1 MFWRALI
8 TCWLVVVA
16 FALPAPLFACALEQ
30 KASESLDHAKPS
42 ILPFSSTLSL
52 TRAERV
58 AHSAPPPGSIPRSQS
73 DVTPTP
79 RAILN
84 HALNGLAQRLAAGS
98 SDLPFDSD
106 PESSPW
112 PMLVTTPYSV
122 VIDDSNHHLNRSYDF
137 FSATH
142 RLAGWKESNAM
153 YVALNS
159 QFLFSH
165 TKFN

>member
-1 MFWRALI
+1 MF
-8 TCWLVVVA
+8 A

-30 KASESLDHAKPS
+30 KASESLDHGKPS
-42 ILPFSSTLSL
+42 SLPFSSALSL
-52 TRAERV
+52 TKAERV
-58 AHSAPPPGSIPRSQS
+58 AYSAPTPSSIPRSQS

-84 HALNGLAQRLAAGS
+84 HALNGLAQRLAAGG

-112 PMLVTTPYSV
+112 PILATAPYSV
-122 VIDDSNHHLNRSYDF
+122 VIDNSNRYLKRSYDF

-142 RLAGWKESNAM
+142 RLAGWKESNTM

>member
-8 TCWLVVVA
+8 ACWLVVFA
-16 FALPAPLFACALEQ
+16 LALPAPLLACALEQ
-30 KASESLDHAKPS
+30 KASESLDHGKPS
-42 ILPFSSTLSL
+42 TLPLSSTFSF
-52 TRAERV
+52 TKAERV
-58 AHSAPPPGSIPRSQS
+58 AHSAPPASSIPRSQS

-112 PMLVTTPYSV
+112 PMLAIAPHSV
-122 VIDDSNHHLNRSYDF
+122 ALDDSSRHLNRSYDF

-142 RLAGWKESNAM
+142 RIAGWKESNAM